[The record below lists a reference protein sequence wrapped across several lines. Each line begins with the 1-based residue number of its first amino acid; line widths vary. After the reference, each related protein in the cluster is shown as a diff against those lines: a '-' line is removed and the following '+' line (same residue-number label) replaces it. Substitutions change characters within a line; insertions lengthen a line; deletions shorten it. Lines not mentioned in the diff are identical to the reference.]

1 MEWLPVVTGAF
12 AIGSLIVPFLVEVTA
27 SYLRPCAAVLGIQA
41 VVGVIGFGFHLSS
54 VVHQPAATW
63 FEKILSGAPPMA
75 PLLFPNL
82 SVLAGIALWVLAVP
96 KTAETAGKNLGYSR
110 RSLRALR

>member
-1 MEWLPVVTGAF
+1 M
-12 AIGSLIVPFLVEVTA
+12 
-27 SYLRPCAAVLGIQA
+27 
-41 VVGVIGFGFHLSS
+41 VGVIGFGFHLSS

-96 KTAETAGKNLGYSR
+96 NIGTSPEER
-110 RSLRALR
+110 V

>member
-1 MEWLPVVTGAF
+1 
-12 AIGSLIVPFLVEVTA
+12 
-27 SYLRPCAAVLGIQA
+27 
-41 VVGVIGFGFHLSS
+41 
-54 VVHQPAATW
+54 
-63 FEKILSGAPPMA
+63 MA